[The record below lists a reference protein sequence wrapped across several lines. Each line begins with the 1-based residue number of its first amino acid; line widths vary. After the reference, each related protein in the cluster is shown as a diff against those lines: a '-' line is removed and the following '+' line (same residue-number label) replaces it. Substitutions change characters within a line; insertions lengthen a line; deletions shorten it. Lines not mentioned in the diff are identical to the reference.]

1 MGGYRGNCEDTLRF
15 ECEIVSS
22 MQWSATLNRQSLDA
36 QLTKLVVYLVLL
48 QEEVKRYR
56 RESGDRPN
64 SPRSDICEA
73 LRQRIGRLAFLESC
87 IFVNLGDGA
96 CKTSKD
102 S

>member
-1 MGGYRGNCEDTLRF
+1 MGGYRGNCEDTSRF

-56 RESGDRPN
+56 RESGDSQIAR
-64 SPRSDICEA
+64 D
-73 LRQRIGRLAFLESC
+73 L
-87 IFVNLGDGA
+87 IFVRRYGNELD
-96 CKTSKD
+96 D
-102 S
+102 SRS